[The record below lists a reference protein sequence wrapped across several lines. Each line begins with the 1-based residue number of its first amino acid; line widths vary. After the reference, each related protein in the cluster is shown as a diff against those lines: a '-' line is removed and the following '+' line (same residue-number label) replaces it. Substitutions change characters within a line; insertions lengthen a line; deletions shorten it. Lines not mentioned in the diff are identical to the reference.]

1 MNCSKKTVK
10 QKWKEQ
16 NIIKYA
22 TWNVRGIAYK
32 EEELDGVLNEE
43 QIKIAAVS
51 ESNKKLKCTYNG
63 NK

>member
-1 MNCSKKTVK
+1 MNYCKKTVK

-32 EEELDGVLNEE
+32 EEELDSILNEK
-43 QIKIAAVS
+43 QIKIAAVT
-51 ESNKKLKCTYNG
+51 ESKRTEVYNG